1 LGGQVGKG
9 FSSSQEKGAES
20 KTWTLLCFIATSA
33 PQIMNSSRG
42 PNGSKSSSKSSLV
55 IPPMSKRIETKAGL
69 VSAAPTHSV
78 GNFEIEKGWQ
88 KDNAFSIGQVR
99 VNQLERAQASPLI
112 DEPRIVEEHVTHA
125 IDQVPILVH

>member
-1 LGGQVGKG
+1 
-9 FSSSQEKGAES
+9 
-20 KTWTLLCFIATSA
+20 
-33 PQIMNSSRG
+33 
-42 PNGSKSSSKSSLV
+42 
-55 IPPMSKRIETKAGL
+55 MSKRIETKAGL

-88 KDNAFSIGQVR
+88 KDNTFSIGQVR